1 MEQSSTADWPW
12 RHRRVVVLVFV
23 LAAAVIFL
31 LARPVHDKLLVG
43 LGAAEPLIR
52 EHPKLGMAAFVM
64 LAAASALVA
73 FFSSALL
80 VPVAVYVWGPATC
93 VVLLWT
99 GWLVGGIVAY
109 LVGRLL
115 GRPVVRALLR
125 PGTLARYEGWI
136 RPGAGFVPV
145 FLLQL
150 AIPSD
155 VGGYLFGLVGCR
167 FRVFLPAL
175 AAAEVPYAIGAVYLG
190 VSFLARDV
198 LPLVALGAAGA
209 FMSIVAF
216 RILRLRARGTSVS
229 R

>member
-1 MEQSSTADWPW
+1 
-12 RHRRVVVLVFV
+12 
-23 LAAAVIFL
+23 
-31 LARPVHDKLLVG
+31 
-43 LGAAEPLIR
+43 
-52 EHPKLGMAAFVM
+52 MAAFVM
-64 LAAASALVA
+64 LAAVSALLA

-80 VPVAVYVWGPATC
+80 IPVAVYVWGPATC
-93 VVLLWT
+93 VALLWT
-99 GWLVGGIVAY
+99 GWLIGGVIAY
-109 LVGRLL
+109 LVGRHL

-125 PGTLARYEGWI
+125 PGTLARYEGWV
-136 RPGAGFVPV
+136 RSGAGFVPV

-155 VGGYLFGLVGCR
+155 VAGYLFGLARCR

-209 FMSIVAF
+209 FISVVAF
-216 RILRLRARGTSVS
+216 RLLRARALRAGIS

>member
-1 MEQSSTADWPW
+1 M
-12 RHRRVVVLVFV
+12 
-23 LAAAVIFL
+23 LAALLGAATLLL
-31 LARPVHDKLLVG
+31 LARPIHDQLLAW
-43 LGAAEPLIR
+43 LGAAGPFIR
-52 EHPKLGMAAFVM
+52 EHPRLGMAAFVT
-64 LAAASALVA
+64 LAAVSALLA

-80 VPVAVYVWGPATC
+80 VPVAVYVWGPTTC
-93 VVLLWT
+93 VALLWT
-99 GWLVGGIVAY
+99 GWLIGGIIAY
-109 LVGRLL
+109 LVGRHL

-136 RPGAGFVPV
+136 RSGAGFVPV

-155 VGGYLFGLVGCR
+155 VAGYLFGLVRCR

-190 VSFLARDV
+190 VSFLERDV
-198 LPLVALGAAGA
+198 LPLMALGAAGA
-209 FMSIVAF
+209 FMSVLAF
-216 RILRLRARGTSVS
+216 RVLRLRSRGTAVS

>member
-1 MEQSSTADWPW
+1 
-12 RHRRVVVLVFV
+12 VLTILLGVAM
-23 LAAAVIFL
+23 LFL
-31 LARPVHDKLLVG
+31 LARPIHTQLLSW

-52 EHPKLGMAAFVM
+52 DNPKLGMLIFVL
-64 LAAASALVA
+64 LAAVSALLA

-80 VPVAVYVWGPATC
+80 IPVAVYVWGPVTC
-93 VVLLWT
+93 VVLLWG

-109 LVGRLL
+109 LVGRNL
-115 GRPVVRALLR
+115 GRPVVRALLG
-125 PGTLARYEGWI
+125 PGTLARYEGWV
-136 RPGAGFVPV
+136 RSGAGFVPV

-155 VGGYLFGLVGCR
+155 VAGYLFGLVRCR
-167 FRVFLPAL
+167 VRVFLPAL

-190 VSFLARDV
+190 MSFLERDV

-216 RILRLRARGTSVS
+216 RVLRARSL
-229 R
+229 RAAP